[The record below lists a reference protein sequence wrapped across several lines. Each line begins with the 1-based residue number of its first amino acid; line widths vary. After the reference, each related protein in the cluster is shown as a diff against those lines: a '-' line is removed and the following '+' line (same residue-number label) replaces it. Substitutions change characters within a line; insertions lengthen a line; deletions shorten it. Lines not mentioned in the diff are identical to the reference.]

1 MPRREKGNGVFLM
14 SIPCIYAESAM
25 SGDRKET
32 CRREIGW
39 KMDDLIFTDVPLLEF
54 HAIAILAPELS
65 LSQF

>member
-1 MPRREKGNGVFLM
+1 
-14 SIPCIYAESAM
+14 M